1 MNTPSLLVAH
11 GSRDP
16 RPQERLTQLAKS
28 LAERSSCSLV
38 GTATLELAPLPLHQ
52 QIQAF
57 AQFSLSAGYSQVQIL
72 PLFLSSGVHVN
83 IDLPQEV
90 AIAQE
95 QLGTNI
101 QLKLL
106 PYLGCQLN
114 LLVPLITTKMATVET
129 KHWILVAHG
138 SRHLG
143 GNLPLEQLA
152 TQIQAI
158 PAYWSVT
165 SSLETQIQ
173 RLISSGVN
181 HIGIINYFMFSG
193 GITDAMASAQ
203 PKAITQSI
211 QQFSL
216 EFPAINF
223 HVISPLDM
231 NDDLVDLIE
240 DLLN

>member
-1 MNTPSLLVAH
+1 MNIPSLLVAH

-16 RPQERLTQLAKS
+16 RPQQRLIQLAKC
-28 LAERSSCSLV
+28 LEQRSNCSLV
-38 GTATLELAPLPLHQ
+38 GTSTLELAPLPLHQ
-52 QIQAF
+52 QIQTF
-57 AQFSLSAGYSQVQIL
+57 AQLSLSAGYSQVQIL

-83 IDLPQEV
+83 IDLPEEV
-90 AIAQE
+90 AIAQK
-95 QLGTNI
+95 QLGANI
-101 QLKLL
+101 QLNLL
-106 PYLGCQLN
+106 PYLGSQLDR
-114 LLVPLITTKMATVET
+114 LVPLITTKMATVEM
-129 KHWILVAHG
+129 KHWILIAHG

-173 RLISSGVN
+173 RLIYSGVN
-181 HIGIINYFMFSG
+181 QIGIINYFMFSG
-193 GITDAMASAQ
+193 GITDAIA
-203 PKAITQSI
+203 QSI

-216 EFPAINF
+216 EFPAVNF
-223 HVISPLDM
+223 HIISPLDM

-240 DLLN
+240 NLIT